1 MRTRFGAQIAERSWG
16 DRLACKWNF
25 IIPGLPEAVEIHM
38 GRLGQ
43 TGEQVA
49 LLPPWQNARGRS

>member
-1 MRTRFGAQIAERSWG
+1 MQRRFDAQIAPQSWG

-25 IIPGLPEAVEIHM
+25 IIPGLPDPVEIHM

-43 TGEQVA
+43 TGEQR
-49 LLPPWQNARGRS
+49 LLASRS